1 MAHTLNKLTHTA
13 AVQAKCQTKRQ
24 KLFDGGGLYLL
35 VQADGHK
42 YWRMAYRYASKE
54 KTLAFGAFP
63 EVSLKEAREKR
74 EKARKLIA
82 GGIDPAQQKRHEK
95 LARDAA
101 ADNTFEAI
109 ALEWLEFVSGELSED
124 TITRNRS
131 LLKNNLF
138 PWLGKYPIVDITP
151 MDLLAALKRV
161 EQKGIIET
169 AHRLKQ
175 MSGQILR
182 YAVVTGRAPRDIS
195 QDLKGALKQPKEKH
209 FAAITEP
216 REAGRLLLAIDGFQ
230 GTPVVKAALQ
240 ISPLVFQR
248 PGEVRNMKWGDINF
262 DTAEWRYQVTKTNT
276 QHIVP
281 LSRQAIQIIKNL
293 QPLTASSEYVFP
305 GARGASR
312 PISENA
318 VRVAL
323 RTLGYTNEQMTPHG
337 FRAMAR
343 TILDEILGYRIDWIE
358 HQLAHAVI
366 DANGR
371 AYNRTSHLEGRKQMM
386 QCWADYLDGLR
397 AEAQGS

>member
-42 YWRMAYRYASKE
+42 YWRMAYRFASKE

-109 ALEWLEFVSGELSED
+109 ALEWLEFVSGELSDD

>member
-1 MAHTLNKLTHTA
+1 
-13 AVQAKCQTKRQ
+13 
-24 KLFDGGGLYLL
+24 
-35 VQADGHK
+35 
-42 YWRMAYRYASKE
+42 
-54 KTLAFGAFP
+54 
-63 EVSLKEAREKR
+63 
-74 EKARKLIA
+74 
-82 GGIDPAQQKRHEK
+82 
-95 LARDAA
+95 
-101 ADNTFEAI
+101 
-109 ALEWLEFVSGELSED
+109 
-124 TITRNRS
+124 
-131 LLKNNLF
+131 
-138 PWLGKYPIVDITP
+138 
-151 MDLLAALKRV
+151 
-161 EQKGIIET
+161 
-169 AHRLKQ
+169 
-175 MSGQILR
+175 
-182 YAVVTGRAPRDIS
+182 
-195 QDLKGALKQPKEKH
+195 
-209 FAAITEP
+209 
-216 REAGRLLLAIDGFQ
+216 
-230 GTPVVKAALQ
+230 
-240 ISPLVFQR
+240 
-248 PGEVRNMKWGDINF
+248 
-262 DTAEWRYQVTKTNT
+262 VTKTNT